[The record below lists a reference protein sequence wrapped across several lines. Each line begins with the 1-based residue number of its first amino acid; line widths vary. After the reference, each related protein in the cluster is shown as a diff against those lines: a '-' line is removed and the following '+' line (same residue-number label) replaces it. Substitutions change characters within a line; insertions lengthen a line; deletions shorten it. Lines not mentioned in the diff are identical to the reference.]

1 MVESPEN
8 PERSGEALLDR
19 AIGGN
24 RDALDQLLAAHR
36 SRLHR
41 MISLRMDRHLQGR
54 LDASDVI
61 QDAFVEAFQRFPE
74 YVKTPKTSF
83 FLWLRFLT
91 RQKLIT
97 LYRHHV
103 GTHARD
109 ARKEIAI
116 EASRG
121 SMATS
126 EGLAAQLLASETSP
140 SRAAVREEVKAE
152 VQTALS
158 GLDPLDRE
166 VLALRHFEH
175 LSNAEVAEELDI
187 TTAAA
192 SKRYI
197 RAAKR
202 LKDVLALV
210 RQSGT
215 RLE

>member
-1 MVESPEN
+1 MADSLEKQTASDA
-8 PERSGEALLDR
+8 ALLDR
-19 AIGGN
+19 AIGGSGE
-24 RDALDQLLAAHR
+24 ALDQLLALHR

-41 MISLRMDRHLQGR
+41 MVSLRMDRHLQGR

-61 QDAFVEAFQRFPE
+61 QDAFVEALQRFPE

-103 GTHARD
+103 GALARD
-109 ARKEIAI
+109 ARKEVAI
-116 EASRG
+116 EARSG

-126 EGLAAQLLASETSP
+126 EGLAAQLLATETSP

-152 VQTALS
+152 VQTALG
-158 GLDPLDRE
+158 GLEPLDRE

-175 LSNAEVAEELDI
+175 LSNAEVAEELGI
-187 TTAAA
+187 TKAAA

-197 RAAKR
+197 RAAQR
-202 LKDVLALV
+202 LKGVLALL
-210 RQSGT
+210 RQQGA
-215 RLE
+215 RLG

>member
-1 MVESPEN
+1 MVDTPGNSEC
-8 PERSGEALLDR
+8 SGDALLER

-24 RDALDQLLAAHR
+24 REALDQLLAAHR

-41 MISLRMDRHLQGR
+41 MISLRMDPHLRAR

-61 QDAFVEAFQRFPE
+61 QDAFIEALERFPE

-109 ARKEIAI
+109 ARKEIQIA
-116 EASRG
+116 APSG

-140 SRAAVREEVKAE
+140 SQAAQEGEIRAEI
-152 VQTALS
+152 QTALDE
-158 GLDPLDRE
+158 LDPIDRE
-166 VLALRHFEH
+166 VLALRHFEQ
-175 LSNAEVAEELDI
+175 LSNTEVAEELGI

-192 SKRYI
+192 SKRYL
-197 RAAKR
+197 RAARR
-202 LKDVLALV
+202 LKQVLELM
-210 RQSGT
+210 RQG
-215 RLE
+215 RAHE